1 LGVVFQRKYFQ
12 YFQRTFIIMFNL
24 KSFGISVNRV
34 KIMKNVKN
42 VKNVNKTIL
51 FVKDFFDRS
60 GIKYNITINEKNE
73 IVVNPRE

>member
-1 LGVVFQRKYFQ
+1 
-12 YFQRTFIIMFNL
+12 MFNL

>member
-1 LGVVFQRKYFQ
+1 
-12 YFQRTFIIMFNL
+12 MFNL

-34 KIMKNVKN
+34 KIMKN